1 MAFIKAFAGAL
12 GGSFADLWK
21 DFLTL
26 PAGLPATVGVAKAQR
41 SSNNFARSSNTKASD
56 CVITDG
62 SLILVPEGYSLITLE
77 NGLVTGYVEEP
88 GGYIWTSGDVNS
100 KSIFAGGSVRESL
113 LTKTWER
120 FKFGGTPGAAQLA
133 VYVNGK
139 EIPNNRFGT
148 QSPVYWDD
156 AFLNTQV
163 GATARGSYTLKIADP
178 IMFLKD
184 FVPADYYS
192 FNSART
198 VFDFADMENAA
209 ATQLFNEVVASLA
222 ASFSAYA
229 NSGIGSS
236 RLAQLQSDAVGFAQS
251 LSQTLELNY
260 QWSASRGIQI
270 VKAALLAVDY
280 DEGTKELLTKVQRAD
295 ALQGARAA
303 ANMQASFAQG
313 IEAAGANPDGGA
325 MGMAFMN
332 MAMGGAAM
340 GAMGVPAV
348 AQHQAPA
355 PQPEPAQQPQAEDP
369 YQKLEKLKGLLDKG
383 VITQEDFDAAKRK
396 ALGL

>member
-12 GGSFADLWK
+12 GGSFADQWK

-26 PAGLPATVGVAKAQR
+26 PAGLPATAGVVKAQR
-41 SSNNFARSSNTKASD
+41 SSNNFARSSNIKASD

-88 GGYIWTSGDVNS
+88 GGYIWTSDDVNS

-113 LTKTWER
+113 LAKTWER

-163 GATARGSYTLKIADP
+163 GATARGSYTLKIVDP

-192 FNSART
+192 FNSARA

-209 ATQLFNEVVASLA
+209 ATQLFNEVVASQA

-236 RLAQLQSDAVGFAQS
+236 RLAQLQSDAVGFAQA
-251 LSQTLELNY
+251 LSQTLESNY

-280 DEGTKELLTKVQRAD
+280 DEGTKELLAKVQRAD

-340 GAMGVPAV
+340 GAGVPA
-348 AQHQAPA
+348 AA
-355 PQPEPAQQPQAEDP
+355 PQPAPAQQAQAEDP
-369 YQKLEKLKGLLDKG
+369 FEKLEKLKGLLDRG

>member
-1 MAFIKAFAGAL
+1 M
-12 GGSFADLWK
+12 
-21 DFLTL
+21 
-26 PAGLPATVGVAKAQR
+26 
-41 SSNNFARSSNTKASD
+41 
-56 CVITDG
+56 
-62 SLILVPEGYSLITLE
+62 
-77 NGLVTGYVEEP
+77 
-88 GGYIWTSGDVNS
+88 
-100 KSIFAGGSVRESL
+100 
-113 LTKTWER
+113 
-120 FKFGGTPGAAQLA
+120 
-133 VYVNGK
+133 
-139 EIPNNRFGT
+139 
-148 QSPVYWDD
+148 YWDD

-369 YQKLEKLKGLLDKG
+369 YEKLEKLKGLLDKG